1 MIVPGSNLLSLALR
15 VSAPLTLGAARIRR
29 YQGRATNAAGFDVP
43 TYADSVDLP
52 ADTCAQPVP
61 RNRYQMQGLDYA
73 KDYITIYTTASCACT
88 DRDTNG
94 DVIEWDGRLWL
105 CASKTAWRT
114 VDGWEKVVCVEVPV

>member
-29 YQGRATNAAGFDVP
+29 YQGRATNAAGFDAP

-52 ADTCAQPVP
+52 ADTSAQPVP

-73 KDYITIYTTASCACT
+73 KDYITVYTTASCACT
-88 DRDTNG
+88 T
-94 DVIEWDGRLWL
+94 
-105 CASKTAWRT
+105 TA
-114 VDGWEKVVCVEVPV
+114 